1 MFIIKIGMY
10 QRCMQAMKQEMV
22 SLYVKFMKVPPW
34 SNRSYMYICKLE
46 YSQIIKKWNN
56 FARFDNIIQWFVFN
70 GLPTE
75 FGHPGWVSP
84 ALEQAIQYV
93 SQFLIQKWFR
103 YIIWYVWY
111 KRFIID
117 NIWNRVNLCKNYNL
131 FSHKRDNMFKKYENE

>member
-1 MFIIKIGMY
+1 
-10 QRCMQAMKQEMV
+10 
-22 SLYVKFMKVPPW
+22 
-34 SNRSYMYICKLE
+34 MYICKLE